1 MDTGN
6 KGDGRVSRR
15 SPIRTFRDLIIWQ
28 KAMLFGT
35 EIYKVTRT
43 FPREEQL
50 GLVSQLR
57 RSSVSIR
64 SNVAEGY
71 GRKARGDYL
80 RFLQVT
86 MGSIFVVQ
94 TQLQIASNL
103 DFLGPH
109 VFETMFEKSRE
120 LERMLSALIN
130 RLSS

>member
-6 KGDGRVSRR
+6 KGDGRERKR

-28 KAMLFGT
+28 KAMLFVT

-43 FPREEQL
+43 FSREEQF

-57 RSSVSIR
+57 RSTVSIP

-71 GRKARGDYL
+71 GRKSRGDYL
-80 RFLQVT
+80 RFLQVA
-86 MGSIFVVQ
+86 MGSIFEVQ

-103 DFLGPH
+103 DFMELH

-120 LERMLSALIN
+120 LERILSALISKLN
-130 RLSS
+130 S